1 MSVPPTSVLAVG
13 LLHSEQMTVGPHHT
27 VPQVDPE
34 WPGFRDMPPVLATA
48 MMIAFVEQ
56 TCIMALRPFMSP
68 EQRTVGTR
76 VDITHVAPTPSG
88 MKVTAEIELV
98 EIQGKSLTFR
108 VACHDEAGSIGA
120 GTHQRAIIDVG
131 RFTRRLQDKAA
142 SGRKG

>member
-13 LLHSEQMTVGPHHT
+13 LLHSEQMTVEPHHT

-88 MKVTAEIELV
+88 MKVDC
-98 EIQGKSLTFR
+98 R
-108 VACHDEAGSIGA
+108 D
-120 GTHQRAIIDVG
+120 
-131 RFTRRLQDKAA
+131 
-142 SGRKG
+142 